1 MITGIHLPTF
11 QHMAK
16 KYTKVGITLAI
27 ETIQL
32 NLHLTVIA
40 LLAAPRGPA
49 ELLSSDSL
57 VLK

>member
-1 MITGIHLPTF
+1 
-11 QHMAK
+11 MAK

-27 ETIQL
+27 ETILL
-32 NLHLTVIA
+32 NLHLTVTA
-40 LLAAPRGPA
+40 LSAAPRGPA